1 MQRISITYTCKW
13 RVKFATHYLFTRC
26 KKLINSRTG
35 KEIKK
40 VSKGS
45 CIGYVIESKF
55 ISLTALKLYQ
65 LNINYHF
72 ENTPTAHSPSN
83 PLLQPL

>member
-13 RVKFATHYLFTRC
+13 RVKYAPHYLFTTC
-26 KKLINSRTG
+26 KKLLNSKTG
-35 KEIKK
+35 NEIKK

-55 ISLTALKLYQ
+55 ISLTALKNQIEL
-65 LNINYHF
+65 IPKC
-72 ENTPTAHSPSN
+72 ETPF
-83 PLLQPL
+83 